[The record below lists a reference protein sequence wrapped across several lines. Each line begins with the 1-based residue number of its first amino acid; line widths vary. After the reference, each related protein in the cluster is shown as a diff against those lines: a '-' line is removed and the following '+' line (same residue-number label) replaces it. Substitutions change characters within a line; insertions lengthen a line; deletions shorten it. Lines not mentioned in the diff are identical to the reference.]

1 MFNHELYAA
10 SFARAVAVMRAMPPD
25 VEARKAALRAL
36 VALGDLA
43 SATLRLYDGVLSVD
57 DIGIPDD
64 VPHVGTLAGRMAAH
78 DIAEVV
84 VGRGAAPAELLALLQ
99 GIAADSGEKSVKER
113 LRDAAS
119 TRIMVILSRQPA
131 TGGRRAES
139 VTQAFES
146 ASIQAAM
153 TAPAAPPE
161 AEGEKVEWF
170 EPSSTV
176 VEMDLG
182 EDVAADTVRDAEQ
195 HGDAAPAVA
204 ETTPAAPVQP
214 PAVDLPD
221 AIPVSSHLG
230 RALSMLLQSLA
241 GGDLLEQLTRVAD
254 EVQSALREDKIEA
267 AVDAIALVIA
277 LEADAPEGTVRN
289 SYGIMLKRMLPREAL
304 VQIARFV
311 ADPRRGEAAARV
323 MQRRGSDSTDVL
335 LGLLA
340 TAESSRERRAFSV
353 ALRRIPEGTGLIV
366 QMLGHETWFVARN
379 VAEVAGEL
387 QLEEAVPELGRLL
400 THADARVRR
409 AAAVALAKIGTKQ
422 TMEPL
427 LRLLKEGAPELR
439 ALVASSIGG
448 ERSRALAM
456 PLVVLANEE
465 TDPAVVAEYYRAL
478 GRIGT
483 ADAVQALAKAAQPGG
498 MLIGRRASGARVAAV
513 EGLRLAGGQAAAA
526 ALRLLAADGDK
537 AVRELAG
544 RALEE
549 IKSRG

>member
-1 MFNHELYAA
+1 
-10 SFARAVAVMRAMPPD
+10 
-25 VEARKAALRAL
+25 LRAL
-36 VALGDLA
+36 VALGGLA

-84 VGRGAAPAELLALLQ
+84 VGRGAGPAELLALLL
-99 GIAADSGEKSVKER
+99 GIAADSGGESVKER
-113 LRDAAS
+113 LRAAAS
-119 TRIMVILSRQPA
+119 TRIMVILSRQPGA
-131 TGGRRAES
+131 GTPRTAS
-139 VTQAFES
+139 VTQAIEA

-153 TAPAAPPE
+153 TAPVAPPPE
-161 AEGEKVEWF
+161 REKVEWV
-170 EPSSTV
+170 EPSPTV

-182 EDVAADTVRDAEQ
+182 EDVAADSVGNAEQ
-195 HGDAAPAVA
+195 PRDSARAAA
-204 ETTPAAPVQP
+204 EATPAAPAPP

-221 AIPVSSHLG
+221 AIPISSHLG

-241 GGDLLEQLTRVAD
+241 SGNLLEQLTGVAE
-254 EVQSALREDKIEA
+254 EVQAALREDKVEA

-277 LEADAPEGTVRN
+277 LESDAPEGTVRN

-311 ADPRRGEAAARV
+311 DDPRRGEAATRV

-340 TAESSRERRAFSV
+340 TAESSRERRAYSV
-353 ALRRIPEGTGLIV
+353 ALRGIPEGTALIV
-366 QMLGHETWFVARN
+366 QMLGHEKWFVARN

-387 QLEEAVPELGRLL
+387 RLEEAVPELGRLL

-456 PLVVLANEE
+456 PLVVLAGEE

-513 EGLRLAGGQAAAA
+513 EGLRLAGGAAART
-526 ALRLLAADGDK
+526 ALEGLAADGDK
-537 AVRELAG
+537 AVRELAC

>member
-36 VALGDLA
+36 VALGGLA

-84 VGRGAAPAELLALLQ
+84 VGRGAGPAELLALLL
-99 GIAADSGEKSVKER
+99 GIAADSGGESVKER
-113 LRDAAS
+113 LRAAAS
-119 TRIMVILSRQPA
+119 TRIMVILSRQPGA
-131 TGGRRAES
+131 GTPRTAS
-139 VTQAFES
+139 VTQAIEA

-153 TAPAAPPE
+153 TAPVAPPPE
-161 AEGEKVEWF
+161 REKVEWV
-170 EPSSTV
+170 EPSPTV

-182 EDVAADTVRDAEQ
+182 EDVAADTVGNAEQ
-195 HGDAAPAVA
+195 PGDAAPAA
-204 ETTPAAPVQP
+204 AGTTPADP
-214 PAVDLPD
+214 PQSPTVDLPD

-241 GGDLLEQLTRVAD
+241 SGNLLEQLTGVAE
-254 EVQSALREDKIEA
+254 EVQAALREDKVEA

-277 LEADAPEGTVRN
+277 LESDAPEGTVRN

-311 ADPRRGEAAARV
+311 DDPRRGEAATRV

-340 TAESSRERRAFSV
+340 TAESSRERRAYSV
-353 ALRRIPEGTGLIV
+353 ALRGIPEGTALIV
-366 QMLGHETWFVARN
+366 QMLGHEKWFVARN

-387 QLEEAVPELGRLL
+387 RLEEAVPELGRLL

-456 PLVVLANEE
+456 PLVVLAGEE

-513 EGLRLAGGQAAAA
+513 EGLRLAGGAAART
-526 ALRLLAADGDK
+526 ALEGLAADGDK
-537 AVRELAG
+537 AVRELAC